1 MRKEHFKIIV
11 DRPHRE
17 LYTKPNMGRVC
28 CYWCCHPFDHRPVGL
43 PVRYI
48 ERKEHFYM
56 QGVYC
61 SWACVNAEN
70 RDRPDFRMVQRSGMI
85 YELAK
90 RWHGVIPSRTAPH
103 RLALKMFG
111 GPMTIEEFRNPPDAD
126 YMLQTPPVLNIIPDE
141 QILLARTFGPA
152 ASIRPSQSN
161 APLPERQM
169 ETMDTTKPKYNVNK
183 VTVAERRKRKR
194 ALDLKKMGVNIKS

>member
-1 MRKEHFKIIV
+1 
-11 DRPHRE
+11 
-17 LYTKPNMGRVC
+17 
-28 CYWCCHPFDHRPVGL
+28 
-43 PVRYI
+43 
-48 ERKEHFYM
+48 
-56 QGVYC
+56 
-61 SWACVNAEN
+61 
-70 RDRPDFRMVQRSGMI
+70 
-85 YELAK
+85 
-90 RWHGVIPSRTAPH
+90 
-103 RLALKMFG
+103 
-111 GPMTIEEFRNPPDAD
+111 MTIEEFRNPPDAD